1 MEILFVSHKHPP
13 STGGMEKQSY
23 ELVRGMKK
31 HTRVHTIIY
40 KAGTSK
46 LRFFMSLNRRIVAM
60 CRKYPQISIIH
71 YNDGLMAA
79 ICMRHKGYEHLKRTV
94 TLHGLDVVFPN
105 HTYRRTVLPE
115 YKKFEKVFAVSNA
128 TAEACQ
134 RYGIPA
140 DKLKVISNGVDASIA
155 DCQPNPK
162 QLKDIAKQHGIDLT
176 NKKILVCMGRAVK
189 RKGFAWLLK
198 HVLPALSDDFLLLMI
213 GPFKPRAPL
222 ADKVIRS
229 LPPKMRRQVT
239 SFLGWPTDEE
249 EIRRLLQ
256 RAGATER
263 VKHLGRMPFEDIL
276 QLLMAAEA
284 FIMPNIPVSGDLE
297 GFGLVCLEA
306 CLCGTKVF
314 ASNIEGI
321 KDVITNGR
329 NGYLLPA
336 ANKAAW
342 INALNRLADG
352 PSAYTLQPQEIKAYT
367 MQHFSWDKMVKE
379 YLDCFEEITKTQ
391 PEACLQ
397 D

>member
-31 HTRVHTIIY
+31 HAGVHAIVY

-60 CRKYPQISIIH
+60 CRKYPGISVIH

-105 HTYRRTVLPE
+105 NTYRRSVLPE
-115 YKKFEKVFAVSNA
+115 YKKFDKIFAVSNA
-128 TAEACQ
+128 TAGACI

-140 DKLKVISNGVDASIA
+140 EKIIVISNGVDASIA
-155 DCQPNPK
+155 DCQPQPAQVK
-162 QLKDIAKQHGIDLT
+162 EIAAQHDIDIE
-176 NKKILVCMGRAVK
+176 NKKILICMGRAVK
-189 RKGFAWLLK
+189 RKGFAWLIK
-198 HVLPALSDDFLLLMI
+198 HVMPALSDDYMLLLI

-256 RAGATER
+256 KSGAADR
-263 VKHLGRMPFEDIL
+263 VKHLGRLPFEDIL
-276 QLLMAAEA
+276 QLLIAAEA
-284 FIMPNIPVSGDLE
+284 FIMPNIRVPGDLE

-314 ASNIEGI
+314 ASNIEGL
-321 KDVITNGR
+321 KDVIADGH
-329 NGYLLPA
+329 NGYLLPP
-336 ANKAAW
+336 ANKTAW
-342 INALNRLADG
+342 INALSKLNSE
-352 PSAYTLQPQEIKAYT
+352 PPHYTLQPEQIKAYT
-367 MQHFSWDKMVKE
+367 MQHFGWDKMVKE

-391 PEACLQ
+391 PEVCLQ

>member
-13 STGGMEKQSY
+13 ATGGMEKQSY

-31 HTRVHTIIY
+31 HARIHAIVY
-40 KAGTSK
+40 KTGTSK

-60 CRKYPQISIIH
+60 CRKYPGISVIH

-105 HTYRRTVLPE
+105 NTYRRSVLPE
-115 YKKFEKVFAVSNA
+115 YKKFDKIFAVSNA
-128 TAEACQ
+128 TANACIK
-134 RYGIPA
+134 YGIPA
-140 DKLKVISNGVDASIA
+140 EKIKVISNGVDASIA
-155 DCQPNPK
+155 DCLPQPALVN
-162 QLKDIAKQHGIDLT
+162 DIAAQHGLQLD
-176 NKKILVCMGRAVK
+176 NKRVLICMGRAVK
-189 RKGFAWLLK
+189 RKGFAWLIK
-198 HVLPALSDDFLLLMI
+198 HVMPALSDDFTLLII
-213 GPFKPRAPL
+213 GPFKPRAPF
-222 ADKVIRS
+222 ADKIIRS
-229 LPPKMRRQVT
+229 LPPKTRRQVT

-256 RAGATER
+256 KSGTANR
-263 VKHLGRMPFEDIL
+263 VKHLGRLPFEDIL

-284 FIMPNIPVSGDLE
+284 FIMPNIRVPGDLE

-321 KDVITNGR
+321 KDVISHGH

-342 INALNRLADG
+342 IDALSKLNSQPRH
-352 PSAYTLQPQEIKAYT
+352 YKLQPKQIKAYT
-367 MQHFSWDKMVKE
+367 MKHFGWDKMVKE
-379 YLDCFEEITKTQ
+379 YLDCFEELTAMQ
-391 PEACLQ
+391 PAPFL
-397 D
+397 

>member
-13 STGGMEKQSY
+13 ATGGMEKQSY

-46 LRFFMSLNRRIVAM
+46 LRFFMSLNRRILAI
-60 CRKYPQISIIH
+60 CRKHPEISVIH

-115 YKKFEKVFAVSNA
+115 YKKFDKVFAVSNA
-128 TAEACQ
+128 TADACL

-140 DKLKVISNGVDASIA
+140 DKIQVISNGVDTSIA
-155 DCQPNPK
+155 DCPPQPALLNEIAT
-162 QLKDIAKQHGIDLT
+162 QNGLDLK
-176 NKKILVCMGRAVK
+176 NKKILICMGRAVK
-189 RKGFAWLLK
+189 RKGFAWFIK
-198 HVLPALSDDFLLLMI
+198 CVMPALNDDFMLLII

-222 ADKVIRS
+222 ADKVIRV
-229 LPPKMRRQVT
+229 LPPKTRRQVT
-239 SFLGWPTDEE
+239 SLLGWPTDEE

-256 RAGATER
+256 KSGTAHR
-263 VKHLGRMPFEDIL
+263 VKHLGRLPFEDIL

-321 KDVITNGR
+321 KDVIADER

-336 ANKAAW
+336 ADKAAW
-342 INALNRLADG
+342 INTLNRLADQ
-352 PSAYTLQPQEIKAYT
+352 PSPYILQPQQIKAYT
-367 MQHFSWDKMVKE
+367 MQHFGWDKMVKE
-379 YLDCFEEITKTQ
+379 YLNCFEEITKTQ
-391 PEACLQ
+391 PVACLQ